1 MDVVDISSLCARCGN
16 SSDHHTSLQCFPE
29 IRLNEIFHRLCCD
42 QKSLLDKFLLNAQ
55 VVITSYMCNSYETQK
70 VEHNPMASDSK
81 SKLGSLNTPIVRQ
94 KLSDQV
100 FDRLWDMI
108 QTGELSAGDFMP
120 SERVLMEKFGV
131 GRPAVREALQMMAN
145 KGLISISHGERSK
158 VNKLTAGIALDQVDN
173 IAKLLLSTD
182 PENLAHLKQL
192 RKILETS
199 AVKIAAERCTPEDVA
214 NLRALVADQESKLG
228 QDQAFIEADIAFHVA
243 LSAISGNPLIQAV
256 TQAMLSWLFQYY
268 KPLLL
273 WAGRESTTLLEHA
286 RLVDCL
292 ETRDADGALRMMTDH
307 LERSDPL
314 YSIDT

>member
-1 MDVVDISSLCARCGN
+1 
-16 SSDHHTSLQCFPE
+16 
-29 IRLNEIFHRLCCD
+29 
-42 QKSLLDKFLLNAQ
+42 
-55 VVITSYMCNSYETQK
+55 MCNSYETQK

-145 KGLISISHGERSK
+145 KGLISISHGERSR